1 MSVHKS
7 TNDRSTV
14 TVPTPLRWLVGGL
27 ARIAPPMGA
36 KLATELACRPR
47 RFSPPAWEQDA
58 LAAAVPTWT
67 PLDLGDGL
75 TNVRVWRW
83 ERDPLGLDK
92 PAPWVLLIDGWE
104 GRGGQL
110 AKFVPELRERGF
122 DVVLADLPGHGAA
135 DGRSSNLVRM
145 TRAVARL
152 VAIHGPPSA
161 VVAHSLGGATALLA
175 ATADCIP
182 EDERKLFAGVRLAM
196 VAPPSRADDWVLEMG
211 RVFDLP
217 DAVLED
223 VRRELERR
231 TGVEFAEVDSIDA
244 ARRFSNPV
252 LLVQDQ
258 DDREVPFWIGEA
270 YAAAMPQ
277 AETMWTRGLGH
288 RRVLKDPDVIAAV
301 ADFCAPAEHPQRQAR
316 SAS

>member
-1 MSVHKS
+1 MSHQKS
-7 TNDRSTV
+7 TNDRS
-14 TVPTPLRWLVGGL
+14 VPAVLRWLVGGL
-27 ARIAPPMGA
+27 ARIAPQWGA

-47 RFSPPAWEQDA
+47 RFEAPDWERDA
-58 LAAAVPTWT
+58 LADAIPAWT

-83 ERDPLGLDK
+83 ERDPLALEA
-92 PAPWVLLIDGWE
+92 APWVLLIHGWE

-110 AKFVPELRERGF
+110 AKFVPLLRERGF

-152 VAIHGPPSA
+152 VALHGSPSA
-161 VVAHSLGGATALLA
+161 IVAHSLGGATVLLA
-175 ATADCIP
+175 ATAPWIP
-182 EDERKLFAGVRLAM
+182 ESERRLFAGPKLAM

-211 RVFDLP
+211 RMFDLP
-217 DAVLED
+217 DTVLD
-223 VRRELERR
+223 GVRRELERR
-231 TGVEFAEVDSIDA
+231 TGVPFAEVDSIDA
-244 ARRFSNPV
+244 ARTFSNPV
-252 LLVQDQ
+252 LLVQDE

-270 YAAAMPQ
+270 YASAMPH
-277 AETMWTRGLGH
+277 AETMWTKGLGH
-288 RRVLKDPDVIAAV
+288 RRVLKDPDVLAAV
-301 ADFCAPAEHPQRQAR
+301 AEFVAPTPGAQWVR